1 MTLSTA
7 VLIAIYFMIVYGFFR
22 LGQFYER
29 VKMRKEEQKKLWE
42 TLSNGY
48 IPKPD
53 DPIDPTTYQ
62 QVPRRKYR
70 NRI

>member
-29 VKMRKEEQKKLWE
+29 VKMRKEEQKK
-42 TLSNGY
+42 
-48 IPKPD
+48 
-53 DPIDPTTYQ
+53 IDKMCQEVRWY
-62 QVPRRKYR
+62 
-70 NRI
+70 